1 MKKLEEEQFN
11 KEAVKRKGFE
21 HFRDNVKDLVS
32 RGLIGY
38 KEGGKTIVPTE
49 SQIKAMYE
57 KVSGLPAAEKEVK

>member
-1 MKKLEEEQFN
+1 
-11 KEAVKRKGFE
+11 
-21 HFRDNVKDLVS
+21 VKDLVS